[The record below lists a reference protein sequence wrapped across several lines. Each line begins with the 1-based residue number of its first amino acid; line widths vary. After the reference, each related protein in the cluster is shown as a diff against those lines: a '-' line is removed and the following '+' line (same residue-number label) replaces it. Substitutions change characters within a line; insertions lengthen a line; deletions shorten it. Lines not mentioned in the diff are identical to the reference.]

1 MKAST
6 VARETRLPVR
16 WVHRAARRWAGKVHH
31 EDDAP
36 CPAEPCAWCD
46 ALRWVLAHA
55 EDVRRDEA
63 DADRRSRLAHIHG
76 RTVASVTWKRENY
89 DLFEFLEGM
98 VAGDFRDSALRAVE
112 DGTVSPSME
121 EAVRD
126 AARRRSTAAPA
137 LGVWVNVIATVDD
150 ATETVDRWGKPV
162 LRVEFVADDGWRGR
176 VETTDASQVRA
187 WRGAKPGTSFAVQ
200 GRVVWRVDRMAVVD
214 PVGSLSPVNR

>member
-1 MKAST
+1 MKASA
-6 VARETRLPVR
+6 VARETRLPAR
-16 WVHRAARRWAGKVHH
+16 WVHRAARRWAGKVYHGG
-31 EDDAP
+31 DDP

-55 EDVRRDEA
+55 DDVRKAEA
-63 DADRRSRLAHIHG
+63 EVDRRTRLERIHE
-76 RTVASVTWKRENY
+76 RTVASVRWKRENY
-89 DLFEFLEGM
+89 DLLEFLEGM

-137 LGVWVNVIATVDD
+137 LGVWVNVIATVDG
-150 ATETVDRWGKPV
+150 ATETVDRWGRPV

-176 VETTDASQVRA
+176 VESTDASQVRA
-187 WRGAKPGTSFAVQ
+187 WRGVAAGTAFAVR
-200 GRVVWRVDRMAVVD
+200 GRVVWRVDRLAVVD
-214 PVGSLSPVNR
+214 PVGGLSPVNR